1 MINTEE
7 AKKMIDADKSERVT
21 KCSALIEQA
30 LKECR
35 CQMTT
40 ILQITPDG
48 RIVASVQ
55 LTAQE

>member
-1 MINTEE
+1 MNNEE
-7 AKKMIDADKSERVT
+7 AKKILDTDKGERMA

-48 RIVASVQ
+48 RIVANVQ
-55 LTAQE
+55 LTALE